1 MTTAI
6 DLVQLLPVWE
16 RAKPIVQTLPDS
28 AGKRNQRHE
37 PLGGIEIINLGF
49 RYPDGP
55 PVLEDVNFTISPGS
69 FVAIVGPSGSGK
81 TTLIRLL
88 LGFETPTTGS
98 VCYDGHDLAALDT
111 RHVRSRIGTVLQG
124 GRLWPGDLY
133 SNIAGA
139 SNLPVENVWEAARIA
154 GMKDDI
160 ENMPMGLYTTVS
172 DGDSTLSGGQRQR
185 ILIARA
191 VVHQPRILLL
201 DEATAALDNVTQ
213 AVVQES
219 LAGLTCTRLVIAHRL
234 NTIRNADWILV
245 MDQGKLAEQGTF
257 DQLTSRHGVFA
268 TMLQRQLV

>member
-1 MTTAI
+1 
-6 DLVQLLPVWE
+6 
-16 RAKPIVQTLPDS
+16 
-28 AGKRNQRHE
+28 
-37 PLGGIEIINLGF
+37 
-49 RYPDGP
+49 
-55 PVLEDVNFTISPGS
+55 
-69 FVAIVGPSGSGK
+69 
-81 TTLIRLL
+81 
-88 LGFETPTTGS
+88 
-98 VCYDGHDLAALDT
+98 
-111 RHVRSRIGTVLQG
+111 
-124 GRLWPGDLY
+124 
-133 SNIAGA
+133 
-139 SNLPVENVWEAARIA
+139 
-154 GMKDDI
+154 MKDDI

-172 DGDSTLSGGQRQR
+172 EGDSTLSGGQRQR

-257 DQLTSRHGVFA
+257 DQLTSGHGVFA

>member
-1 MTTAI
+1 M
-6 DLVQLLPVWE
+6 E
-16 RAKPIVQTLPDS
+16 TLPDS
-28 AGKRNQRHE
+28 AGKRNERHE
-37 PLGGIEIINLGF
+37 PIGGIEIIHLGF

-55 PVLEDVNFTISPGS
+55 PVLDNVNFTITPGA

-81 TTLIRLL
+81 STLIRLL

-98 VCYDGHDLAALDT
+98 VCFDGHDLAALDT

-133 SNIAGA
+133 SNIAGT
-139 SNLPVENVWEAARIA
+139 SNLPVEKVWEAARIA
-154 GMKDDI
+154 GLKNDI
-160 ENMPMGLYTTVS
+160 ENMPMGLYTTIS

-213 AVVQES
+213 AIVQES
-219 LAGLTCTRLVIAHRL
+219 LAGLKCTRLVIAHRL

-257 DQLTSRHGVFA
+257 EALTSKQSVFS
-268 TMLQRQLV
+268 TMLRRQLV